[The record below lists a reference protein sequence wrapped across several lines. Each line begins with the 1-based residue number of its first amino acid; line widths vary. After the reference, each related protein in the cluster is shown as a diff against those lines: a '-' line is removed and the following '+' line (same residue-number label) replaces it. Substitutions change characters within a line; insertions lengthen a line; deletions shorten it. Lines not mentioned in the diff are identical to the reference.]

1 MAQNI
6 PKSRH
11 DVVYTLPTC
20 FKNPN
25 YGLYSVGESI

>member
-20 FKNPN
+20 FRNLN
-25 YGLYSVGESI
+25 YRLYSVGECI